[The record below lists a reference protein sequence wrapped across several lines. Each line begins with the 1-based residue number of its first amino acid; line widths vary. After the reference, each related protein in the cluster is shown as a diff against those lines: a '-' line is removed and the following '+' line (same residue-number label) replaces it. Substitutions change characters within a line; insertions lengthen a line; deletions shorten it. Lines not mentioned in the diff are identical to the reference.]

1 MLKYIGLLGVASLLT
16 LGLNAN
22 PTYPNCNTISQE
34 ISVILDMEDGN
45 CPPISAAT
53 LDLLLKK
60 GAEAFKTPY
69 PDMCTAYARGSLT
82 ISQMPMAT
90 GDIMYTMTLDGCGF
104 CTLDSELGT

>member
-22 PTYPNCNTISQE
+22 PTNPNCNSTLQE
-34 ISVILDMEDGN
+34 TVVILDLEDGN

-69 PDMCTAYARGSLT
+69 PDMCSAHARGSLT
-82 ISQMPMAT
+82 ITQMATAT

-104 CTLDSELGT
+104 CTLDSDLGT